1 MSRRES
7 GEETAA
13 GDGPRQPTASKEASG
28 GSAAVSSL
36 LVSNGTD
43 PSLPSQSQTSAAA
56 AAEHAESFATLL
68 TTPLLPVN
76 VLRPDTDTLD
86 ARIADTERQ
95 LQQARKLAE
104 LNRELAALSVSPKA
118 ATGAR
123 PGDNAWTT
131 ILSGAPPPSQS
142 SDPLQHTVLYVPM
155 DDRNSK
161 KPRDF
166 LTYKTWLTEQQIQ
179 TLAEAHMNV
188 SALASAKA
196 RHLWASSHSLGQAAR
211 D

>member
-13 GDGPRQPTASKEASG
+13 GDGPRQPTASEEASG

-43 PSLPSQSQTSAAA
+43 PSLPSQSQTSAAS
-56 AAEHAESFATLL
+56 AAEHADSFATLL
-68 TTPLLPVN
+68 TTPLLPAN

-104 LNRELAALSVSPKA
+104 LNRELAALSGGPTRNRPCRDRDRCGNMVRWGKCQINPRRMFDQSATA
-118 ATGAR
+118 AGGRDAAGKRQATKDQA
-123 PGDNAWTT
+123 
-131 ILSGAPPPSQS
+131 
-142 SDPLQHTVLYVPM
+142 
-155 DDRNSK
+155 SK
-161 KPRDF
+161 D
-166 LTYKTWLTEQQIQ
+166 
-179 TLAEAHMNV
+179 V
-188 SALASAKA
+188 
-196 RHLWASSHSLGQAAR
+196 
-211 D
+211 

>member
-13 GDGPRQPTASKEASG
+13 GDGPRQPTASEEASG

-43 PSLPSQSQTSAAA
+43 PSLPSQSQTSAAS
-56 AAEHAESFATLL
+56 AAEHADSFATLL
-68 TTPLLPVN
+68 TTPLLSAN

-123 PGDNAWTT
+123 PGAMP
-131 ILSGAPPPSQS
+131 GPPSLVAHPRPRSRQIRCS
-142 SDPLQHTVLYVPM
+142 TPSCTSPWPTATA
-155 DDRNSK
+155 RNSGTSSLTRLGSPSSRF
-161 KPRDF
+161 KP
-166 LTYKTWLTEQQIQ
+166 
-179 TLAEAHMNV
+179 
-188 SALASAKA
+188 
-196 RHLWASSHSLGQAAR
+196 
-211 D
+211 